1 MSGSSV
7 ESFGQVSIS
16 HQDLFAARSIQA
28 VENSATL
35 LLLQLEAFCDEK
47 CRTAVAEAMD
57 VKLDHYLPHHTYLI
71 TVKGV
76 VRYGGGVMVTL

>member
-1 MSGSSV
+1 MSGASIESV
-7 ESFGQVSIS
+7 GPVSIS
-16 HQDLFAARSIQA
+16 HQALFAARSIQA

-57 VKLDHYLPHHTYLI
+57 VKLDHYLPHHTYLL
-71 TVKGV
+71 TVKGMGI
-76 VRYGGGVMVTL
+76 YSGEVMVTL